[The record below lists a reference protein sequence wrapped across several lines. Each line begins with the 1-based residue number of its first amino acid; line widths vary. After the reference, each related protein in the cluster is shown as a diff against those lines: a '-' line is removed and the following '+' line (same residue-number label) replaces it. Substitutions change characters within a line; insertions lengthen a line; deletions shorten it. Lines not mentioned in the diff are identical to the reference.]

1 MKRLALILISLLGA
15 FQVWAVEEISVALN
29 RDARFVVTE
38 GSEPNGQLDLV
49 VAGKTVWSATPGY
62 GTAKG
67 TEVSWSPHSTKAA
80 LSIRGTKSTSSIHIL
95 DVSEQQKEL
104 RIPDLASV
112 VRALNGG
119 NMGRAFLM
127 TPAGWAD
134 DDHVLVRVYGNL
146 VDWGGTDGQD
156 DLNFSY
162 VFVIE
167 LSTQRVLSVTC
178 TSKHNLNSKEL
189 IEQGRGANA
198 LPRAA
203 HD

>member
-1 MKRLALILISLLGA
+1 MNRLVTILVPVVIA
-15 FQVWAVEEISVALN
+15 FQSGVAQEVSVAPN
-29 RDARFVVTE
+29 RDAKFVVTG
-38 GSEPNGQLDLV
+38 GSEPHGQLDLII
-49 VAGKTVWSATPGY
+49 AGTTVWSATPGY
-62 GTAKG
+62 GSAKD

-80 LSIRGTKSTSSIHIL
+80 LSIRGTKTTSSIHIL
-95 DVSEQQKEL
+95 DVWEKQKEL
-104 RIPDLASV
+104 PIPDLARA

-119 NMGRAFLM
+119 KAGRAFLM
-127 TPAGWAD
+127 APAGWAD

-146 VDWGGTDGQD
+146 VDWGGTDGRD
-156 DLNFSY
+156 DLNFGY
-162 VFVIE
+162 VFLIE